1 MPRESAIELA
11 NGKGKRQRAWEA
23 IRAKKGGEWT
33 RTMIARDACIELSGF
48 DCYLKG
54 LVASGTVRVSRTEKV
69 QGNGGAAAL
78 TNWHVLVKDCGV
90 EAPRLRQDGSEVTI
104 GRAQE
109 QMWRALRMLKGDTNS
124 VELAAHA
131 STAEI
136 PVAVA
141 AARFYL
147 FALNRAGYL
156 EVTEPCC
163 KRATA
168 TQRAKLARYRLKAS
182 RNTGPKPPMLCRT
195 SAVFDA
201 NENRVVWTAPMT
213 EEDVIYAR

>member
-33 RTMIARDACIELSGF
+33 RTMIAREARIELAGF
-48 DCYLKG
+48 NTYLTG
-54 LVASGTVRVSRTEKV
+54 LRAAGIVLLSRTEEVIGK
-69 QGNGGAAAL
+69 GGAAAYAH
-78 TNWHVLVKDCGV
+78 WYVLDKDCGV

-109 QMWRALRMLKGDTNS
+109 QMWRALRMLKGDINS

-136 PVAVA
+136 PVATA
-141 AARFYL
+141 AAKFYL

-156 EVTEPCC
+156 EVTEACC

-168 TQRAKLARYRLKAS
+168 TKRAKPARYRLKAS